1 MTLHNMEVSGFVW
14 SEEII
19 DKLAWKHQVHV
30 AEVVELFANKPR
42 FERLPRGHH
51 RGEDFYGM
59 GKNKTDLPETF
70 DSIEEMA
77 DFWDT
82 HDLTDYAEFLTPV
95 EATVANHPTHDYVIS
110 LSDSLNTLLH
120 QTVQQEGVSLNTLV
134 NLWVQ
139 EKLQQYTASSQ

>member
-1 MTLHNMEVSGFVW
+1 M
-14 SEEII
+14 
-19 DKLAWKHQVHV
+19 
-30 AEVVELFANKPR
+30 R
-42 FERLPRGHH
+42 
-51 RGEDFYGM
+51 
-59 GKNKTDLPETF
+59 KNRTDLPETF

-139 EKLQQYTASSQ
+139 EKLQQYTVSSQ